1 MVHCWARIELQPAT
15 CRRKEEY
22 SRSVLVKA
30 NPVMG
35 ISSWTSAVGHRQ
47 AAAITQWPGRQS
59 SSFRFSDLLAQCRN
73 PVPIGPKIR

>member
-35 ISSWTSAVGHRQ
+35 ISSWTSA
-47 AAAITQWPGRQS
+47 GRGNHAMARAPEFQ
-59 SSFRFSDLLAQCRN
+59 L
-73 PVPIGPKIR
+73 PIF